1 VGQLHHGRLL
11 LGAAA
16 VDRRRT
22 LGGFVLFR
30 DNAATL
36 PRALQGLLATC
47 DEVLAVDT
55 GSTDGSAGLVEAAG
69 VRRLQVPWRG
79 FGAARAAAARAL
91 AHHDALFFLDSDE
104 WLPGPSVAALRGMRA
119 WPEWPEAVALRRR
132 DWVTAGQA
140 RFVLRSEW
148 RKRVVLTP
156 QASWTDAQFVHESL
170 PGSLRTRRLDAVIEH
185 DFLPSLES
193 RAVRNDRYGLLWALR
208 EQAARGGPVTVPWTK
223 RPWLQ
228 QWAHFLRNAVL
239 KGAALRGGVAGVSA
253 SWLVARYHADKYRWL
268 ERLAAGEEPGLQA
281 AVAAGDY
288 AAVFSA
294 TGRR

>member
-1 VGQLHHGRLL
+1 M
-11 LGAAA
+11 AP
-16 VDRRRT
+16 RRT
-22 LGGFVLFR
+22 VGGFVLFR

-36 PRALQGLLATC
+36 PRALSGLLATC

-55 GSTDGSAGLVEAAG
+55 GSTDGSAALVEAAG
-69 VRRLQVPWRG
+69 VRRLPVAWLG

-104 WLPGPSVAALRGMRA
+104 WLPDATVAALRGVRD
-119 WPEWPEAVALRRR
+119 WPDFPEAVALRRR
-132 DWVTAGQA
+132 DWVTAGA
-140 RFVLRSEW
+140 KRFVLRSEW
-148 RKRVVLTP
+148 RKRLVLSGK
-156 QASWTDAQFVHESL
+156 ASWTDAQFVHESL
-170 PGSLRTRRLDAVIEH
+170 PGSLRTRRLEAVIEH

-193 RAVRNDRYGLLWALR
+193 RAARNDRYGLLWALR
-208 EQAARGGPVTVPWTK
+208 EQAARGGPVAVPWTK

-239 KGAALRGGVAGVSA
+239 KGAVVRGGAAGLSA

-268 ERLAAGEEPGLQA
+268 ERLAAGEEPALQA

-288 AAVFSA
+288 AAVFKTS
-294 TGRR
+294 